1 MGWEGAAVRG
11 EGNGSKLRREDFIER
26 ARALVP
32 ELRRRAAEAEAAR
45 AIPMATHRAFADA
58 GLYRLFQ
65 PKRYG
70 GHEMDIGLMVD
81 VAAELGR
88 GCGSSAWIFTNLA
101 AQSWVNGMK
110 DPRAQDECWGD
121 NPEALACSAFPGK
134 DAIIKIVDGGVVVS
148 GTFSYSSGVDF
159 AEWNNLQLFLRPE
172 GKPPIHAFAQVA
184 RKDYEIVDDWF
195 VTGLAA
201 TGSRSIMMQD
211 VFIPDYR
218 MARSTDM
225 SGGPTPGS
233 AVNPG
238 SLYRLPFWG
247 VGAKLFSGPALGIAR
262 GALELVEEEVGSRHS
277 VGGAKLW
284 EQPGV
289 HLRVAEAGGEIEA
302 AWALLRRDCD
312 EATRLVEQG
321 TETPVLLRA
330 FWRRNNSFAVVL
342 CVRAVERIFNLAGLR
357 GFAPDNA
364 IQRCWRDVR
373 AASAQVAMAWDT
385 QAANY
390 GRARFG
396 LPLNDPRT

>member
-1 MGWEGAAVRG
+1 LRG
-11 EGNGSKLRREDFIER
+11 EHGDGSKLTREDFVER

-32 ELRRRAAEAEAAR
+32 QLREHAAAAEAAR
-45 AIPMATHRAFADA
+45 AISPATHRAMAEA

-65 PKRYG
+65 PKRFG
-70 GHEMDIGLMVD
+70 GYEMDIGLMID

-110 DPRAQDECWGD
+110 DRRAQEECWGD

-134 DAIIKIVDGGVVVS
+134 DASVRIVDGGVVVN
-148 GTFSYSSGVDF
+148 GVWSYSSGVDF

-172 GKPPIHAFAQVA
+172 NGPPVHCFAQVP
-184 RKDYEIVDDWF
+184 RLDYQIIDDWF

-201 TGSRSIMMQD
+201 TGSRSISMRE
-211 VFIPDYR
+211 VFIPEYR
-218 MARSTDM
+218 MIRSTAM
-225 SGGPTPGS
+225 HGGATPGS
-233 AVNPG
+233 AINPG
-238 SLYRLPFWG
+238 PLYRLPFWG

-262 GALELVEEEVGSRHS
+262 GALELVEDEVGARNT

-312 EATRLVEQG
+312 EATQLAEQG
-321 TETPVLLRA
+321 AETPVLKRA
-330 FWRRNNSFAVVL
+330 FWRRNNSYAVVL

-357 GFAPDNA
+357 AFAPDSP

-373 AASAQVAMAWDT
+373 AASSQVAMAWDT
-385 QAANY
+385 QAGNY

-396 LPLNDPRT
+396 LPLTDPRI